1 MIGPEAVKSLL
12 LVVAFSLALVFT
24 YKTLVERDLIKAII
38 YSAGQA
44 VAYGL
49 ALIVLMAPDLALA
62 YMAVGVGIY
71 SALFLLVASKTER
84 YEEVGS
90 SEGK

>member
-1 MIGPEAVKSLL
+1 MVQHVL
-12 LVVAFSLALVFT
+12 LVVAFALALVFT
-24 YKTLVERDLIKAII
+24 YKTLVERDLVKAIV

-49 ALIVLMAPDLALA
+49 AFIVLMAPDLALA

-71 SALFLLVASKTER
+71 SALFIVVVSHTER
-84 YEEVGS
+84 YEKE
-90 SEGK
+90 